1 MGLNIADKRMI
12 TKLDSDNFVQT
23 EKFNKFGVTSV
34 HVSVYFWLLSFR
46 FRLLLWLCF
55 FFFVVFR
62 LVLFCF
68 VFIVASRRV
77 VFCLA
82 ELRVSRCTLQRF
94 SLSARLTCSYHLK
107 SCKESGGTKQVSRK
121 LRPRELRPQTQETPT
136 LWVSL
141 KLKDPGNSDPL
152 GVSKA
157 IKPQNLRPSWCFKKG
172 RLPGA
177 DPRIEKDKFCRAL
190 LQAVLLN
197 VRRYNVMAKLAEN

>member
-34 HVSVYFWLLSFR
+34 HVSVYFLIAFLPFPVVAVVV
-46 FRLLLWLCF
+46 F

-62 LVLFCF
+62 LVLLCF
-68 VFIVASRRV
+68 VFIVAWRWV

-94 SLSARLTCSYHLK
+94 SLSARLTCSYHPKFFYLAK
-107 SCKESGGTKQVSRK
+107 SPAAQNRCLENSDRGNSGLRPKK
-121 LRPRELRPQTQETPT
+121 LRPF
-136 LWVSL
+136 
-141 KLKDPGNSDPL
+141 GNSDPL

-157 IKPQNLRPSWCFKKG
+157 IKPQNLRPSECFKKG
-172 RLPGA
+172 RLPVA
-177 DPRIEKDKFCRAL
+177 DPRTEKDKFCRAL